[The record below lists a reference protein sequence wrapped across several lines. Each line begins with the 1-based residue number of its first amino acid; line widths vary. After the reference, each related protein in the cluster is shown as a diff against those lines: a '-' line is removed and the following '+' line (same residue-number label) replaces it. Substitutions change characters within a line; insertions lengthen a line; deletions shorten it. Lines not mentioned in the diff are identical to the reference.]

1 MLTRDWK
8 FYRTFGVLCATLML
22 EQAVILSV
30 NLADNIM
37 LGRYSEVSM
46 AGVSAVNQ
54 IQFVLQ
60 QVVYAVSNGMII
72 LGSQYW
78 GQSRTAEIRKLSSI
92 AMRVSLAIVVALFA
106 AVSLFPREV
115 VGLFTPDEAIIDEG
129 VK

>member
-1 MLTRDWK
+1 MLTRDRK

-92 AMRVSLAIVVALFA
+92 AMRVSLAIVVALFL
-106 AVSLFPREV
+106 SL
-115 VGLFTPDEAIIDEG
+115 IHI
-129 VK
+129 